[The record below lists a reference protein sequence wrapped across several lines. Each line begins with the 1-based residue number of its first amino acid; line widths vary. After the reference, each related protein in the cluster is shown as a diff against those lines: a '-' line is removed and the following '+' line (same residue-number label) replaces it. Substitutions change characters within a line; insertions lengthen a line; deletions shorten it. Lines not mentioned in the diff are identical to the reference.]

1 MESERRSERYPSDRP
16 LAIRCETWT
25 EFVETYASDICRGG
39 MFIRSEQT
47 PEPLSEVELKLHL
60 PEGVE
65 VAIHARVVHVVA
77 AEQAARHNSVAGMGV
92 EFIHVDAEQK
102 RQVMQ
107 LVEFAKAQHEGSA
120 DPNASFAR
128 TLLESSSS
136 MPARDVAARL
146 SMMPEAAGEEAPRAR
161 KASQTAMQAQ
171 AVQLNEE
178 EVPERPDPSQVG
190 VRARPNTAPV
200 DRHRILRTQTQ
211 PLNDATA
218 RSGVHAP
225 VARPATQ
232 PIVRTPTQPL
242 QGASTTGRSS
252 ATTPIVRTQTQ
263 PIARQPTGPLQGTS
277 PTGRS
282 SATTPIVRTQTQPI
296 ARQPTGPLTAARA
309 NSAPIARTP
318 TGPLGP
324 RTGQPG
330 ERPESG
336 PIIGTSGVPSGLP
349 EAGGATASAPPTTPS
364 GQPLP
369 PPKPTDLN
377 RLKIVMNSLAHKH
390 LEDAAREARD
400 MLIDNPGDPQVL
412 KWQAIC
418 FARMAIGRDEPAAA
432 VEYYAKVLR
441 YEENNREARE
451 WLKAYQRDKKLNAI
465 PFGRYFTTKKK

>member
-1 MESERRSERYPSDRP
+1 MESERRSARYPSDRP

-77 AEQAARHNSVAGMGV
+77 AEQAARHNGVAGMGV

-102 RQVMQ
+102 RQVLQ
-107 LVEFAKAQHEGSA
+107 LVEFAKAQHEGSG

-128 TLLESSSS
+128 TLLESASS

-146 SMMPEAAGEEAPRAR
+146 SMMPEAAGEAPRAH
-161 KASQTAMQAQ
+161 KASQTAMQT
-171 AVQLNEE
+171 VQLNEGE
-178 EVPERPDPSQVG
+178 IPERPDPSHVG
-190 VRARPNTAPV
+190 VRARPNTVPV

-211 PLNDATA
+211 PLGDATGG
-218 RSGVHAP
+218 SGVHTP
-225 VARPATQ
+225 VARQATQ
-232 PIVRTPTQPL
+232 PIVRTPTGPL
-242 QGASTTGRSS
+242 QGA
-252 ATTPIVRTQTQ
+252 
-263 PIARQPTGPLQGTS
+263 S

-296 ARQPTGPLTAARA
+296 ARAPNGPLQGASPTGRSSATTPIVRTQTQPIARAPTGPLTAARA
-309 NSAPIARTP
+309 NSAPIARP
-318 TGPLGP
+318 ATGPLGP
-324 RTGQPG
+324 PTGQPG
-330 ERPESG
+330 ERPASG
-336 PIIGTSGVPSGLP
+336 PLSGTPGGPSGLP

-390 LEDAAREARD
+390 LEDAAREARE

-418 FARMAIGRDEPAAA
+418 FARMAIGRNEPAGA
-432 VEYYAKVLR
+432 VEHYAKVLR